1 MAKYS
6 NEIKKEMCIKVCI
19 KKESTIKTASEY
31 NVPIKTFENWITAF
45 NKNPSVFD
53 EKGNK
58 HYNVKLNTVD
68 TNTDYSM
75 LSREDLESLIMK
87 RDIEISRLK
96 KGYSVKGRGQE
107 KEYIIYKMKNTK

>member
-45 NKNPSVFD
+45 NKDSSVFD
-53 EKGNK
+53 KEGNK

-68 TNTDYSM
+68 TDIDYSM
-75 LSREDLESLIMK
+75 LSREELESLLMK

-107 KEYIIYKMKNTK
+107 KEYVIYKMKNTK

>member
-1 MAKYS
+1 
-6 NEIKKEMCIKVCI
+6 
-19 KKESTIKTASEY
+19 
-31 NVPIKTFENWITAF
+31 
-45 NKNPSVFD
+45 
-53 EKGNK
+53 
-58 HYNVKLNTVD
+58 
-68 TNTDYSM
+68 M